1 MGTWRLDARGKWWAC
16 VLLVAG
22 GCWGAGR
29 HLSVAHSGL
38 SARVR
43 GKEST
48 AEGIVGGSIPRPSPS
63 PSPSL
68 PPSPSPSLPPTGPGS
83 PPIVS
88 GPRDKAAVALTFDSN
103 LTDAMIREL
112 DTGKVA
118 SFDNTA
124 VIDELDREQVPAT
137 MFLAGKWMERYPD
150 TVRRLAADPLFEL
163 GSHSYAH
170 LGFTQ
175 HCDHLGRIPEDQ
187 MAADVQ
193 RSEDLLRSFTPRAT
207 RLFRF
212 PGGCYDQAA
221 LAAVAPTGVT
231 VVQYDVAS
239 GDAFGTNV
247 AAIVRHVLD
256 HARNGSIVVMH
267 ITGGNTAPLTAEALP
282 AIISGLRH
290 EGMRLE
296 TVTQLLTATG
306 GER

>member
-1 MGTWRLDARGKWWAC
+1 MPSCRHPRRLRWAC
-16 VLLVAG
+16 VVLVAG
-22 GCWGAGR
+22 GCWGPGGHPR
-29 HLSVAHSGL
+29 VARPSL
-38 SARVR
+38 ESPTR
-43 GKEST
+43 GKEPVPAGTGGGST
-48 AEGIVGGSIPRPSPS
+48 ARPSA
-63 PSPSL
+63 
-68 PPSPSPSLPPTGPGS
+68 SLPPTGAGS
-83 PPIVS
+83 PPIVA

-103 LTDAMIREL
+103 LTDAMIGEL
-112 DTGKVA
+112 DSGKVA

-137 MFLAGKWMERYPD
+137 MFLAGKWMQRYPD
-150 TVRRLAADPLFEL
+150 TVRRLATDPLFEL

-175 HCDHLGRIPEDQ
+175 HCDHLGHIPEDQ

-193 RSEDLLRSFTPRAT
+193 RSEDLLRSFSSRAT

-221 LAAVAPTGVT
+221 LAAIAPTGVT

-239 GDAFGTNV
+239 GDAFGTSV
-247 AAIVRHVLD
+247 AAIVRQVLD

-282 AIISGLRH
+282 AIITGLRH

-306 GER
+306 GDG